1 MNICVYIIGWGDTG
15 GQSSFSKSSH
25 KTTSRY
31 NPLED
36 TPSPLVWVF
45 HVKEIPLE
53 NSALATYTGHLLRLV
68 MVNTPLTP
76 LRQLGPSSQGG
87 VSLNVDNI
95 YILIKILFGLSR
107 VSVNL
112 LVPAPAAPFMAK
124 SFQRMGS
131 LLRLCS
137 CFLLNESSESL

>member
-25 KTTSRY
+25 KTTSRF

-53 NSALATYTGHLLRLV
+53 NSALATYTGHLLRL
-68 MVNTPLTP
+68 MMANAPLTP

-87 VSLNVDNI
+87 VSLNVYNI
-95 YILIKILFGLSR
+95 YILIKILFWTLQSFCESISACSSR
-107 VSVNL
+107 PFYGKVISEDGISTKAL
-112 LVPAPAAPFMAK
+112 L
-124 SFQRMGS
+124 
-131 LLRLCS
+131 LLLIK
-137 CFLLNESSESL
+137 